1 MTSSKNHTISKIAA
15 KAIVRITVI
24 LIALPIILYF
34 TRPESMASR
43 VSFPN
48 PWSLVAPLLLLL
60 SFVAL
65 LVVVLRNKYS
75 KMEYNWLLI
84 LSGIFVCLYL
94 FLFYTRVLQI
104 LQ

>member
-15 KAIVRITVI
+15 KAIVRVTVI

-34 TRPESMASR
+34 TRPEAMASQ

-48 PWSLVAPLLLLL
+48 PWSIVAPVLLLM

-65 LVVVLRNKYS
+65 LIVVLRNKYS